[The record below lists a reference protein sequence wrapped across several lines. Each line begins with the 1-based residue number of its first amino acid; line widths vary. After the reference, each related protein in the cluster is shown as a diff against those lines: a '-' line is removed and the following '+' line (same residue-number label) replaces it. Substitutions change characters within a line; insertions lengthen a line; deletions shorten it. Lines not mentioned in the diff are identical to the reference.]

1 LKVTPICGAAPL
13 DVEADAFATN
23 PVDISGYTFDFGDG
37 TIVNR
42 PPAWRIANH
51 TYGNPGQYTVTM
63 SGTTLAGGHGSVTQP
78 VSVVAPQSLPRLPV
92 SVGYADNSLVHRAAA
107 PGAFPSPW
115 AGSPNV
121 TYVGTPSNIDAGAI
135 KIDNPTSSDVG
146 CVSVR
151 VQIGGVTFD
160 LWRNMTLPANGSLV
174 LTETAHQNFD
184 TSDTSDQGPC
194 GSPSSSQPVVT
205 VWSPGGVATYTD
217 AGQVLNTGGTDSG
230 HCPVPPTNQAWNES
244 HSWVALP

>member
-23 PVDISGYTFDFGDG
+23 PADISGYTFDFGDG
-37 TIVNR
+37 TVVNR
-42 PPAWRIANH
+42 PPAWRVANH

-78 VSVVAPQSLPRLPV
+78 VSVIAPQSLPRLPV
-92 SVGYADNSLVHRAAA
+92 SVGYADNSLVHRPAA

-115 AGSPNV
+115 AGSPDV

-135 KIDNPTSSDVG
+135 KIDNPTAWDMG

-174 LTETAHQNFD
+174 LTETVHQNFD
-184 TSDTSDQGPC
+184 TSDTSDAGPC

-217 AGQVLNTGGTDSG
+217 TGQILNTGGTDSG
-230 HCPVPPTNQAWNES
+230 HCPAPPTNQAWNES
-244 HSWVALP
+244 HPWVALP